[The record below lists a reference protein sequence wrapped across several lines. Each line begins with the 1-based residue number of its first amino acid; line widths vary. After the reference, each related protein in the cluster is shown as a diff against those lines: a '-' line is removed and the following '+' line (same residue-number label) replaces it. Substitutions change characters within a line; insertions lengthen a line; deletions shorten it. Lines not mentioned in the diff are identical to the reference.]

1 MKKYEKREWQN
12 ERGQGYLM
20 NVDFKDP
27 QGSEIQATFFKEA
40 ADFFEPLIFEGHV
53 YLVSNGLVKKS
64 NKKFIDNPY
73 SLSFDR

>member
-1 MKKYEKREWQN
+1 
-12 ERGQGYLM
+12 M

-40 ADFFEPLIFEGHV
+40 ADFFEPLIIEDHV

-73 SLSFDR
+73 TLSFDR